1 MFCQIVSVD
10 TDEWD
15 RGWLKIMKSTENN
28 TRLIQILQSTQA
40 VPLSI
45 TFIQMDGS
53 VNECHPHLEILFC
66 LSGTSDIIVD
76 GVVYNMQAEDVIL
89 INTGSVHSINS
100 YNSSA
105 LSIAFPPEVVAAVT
119 PEEPWF
125 NLNSVGN
132 TESPHYDLVRHYLA
146 ALVKLNSGSQ
156 KPYATLGVFYQLL
169 HLLTEQF
176 RSAIPPGKK
185 TRSSNDTVLYVMNY
199 IQTHYKE
206 HLTLSDLAEKFNIS
220 APYLSAC
227 FEKQLNTTFM
237 AYYTEI
243 RLNQAVHRM
252 LITEDTIETIALE
265 CGFRNVRSY
274 TESFKKA
281 YGMLPSE
288 YRLKNRDNLSR
299 PEQPDM
305 FSTLD
310 LNRLARYLDMDKTGG
325 QQIWPERTV
334 STISLDAGTVD
345 LGSTGRRLTHT
356 FRKFCCVGSARQF
369 LYADVQQMLKRLQ
382 SEIGYEYVKFHGIL
396 SDEMMVYDEDASGNP
411 LYSFVLV
418 DKVLDFVQSVHLKP
432 LMQLSFMPVKLASD
446 PQKNIDFGHFNTS
459 PPRDLFRWC
468 NLVEAL
474 VKHCIS
480 RYGLETVRSWL
491 FCVWNEPDSSESLF
505 GWNNEEQ
512 FFDFYRR
519 TLNTVKNVDS
529 QLVFGSPS
537 LLFLAEEGAWASRF
551 IDFCRKNACMPDFL
565 NTHYYDNSFPDFAP
579 GQKMEMSEELLLQS
593 APLQAD
599 PYAFN
604 RYISK
609 VKERVASFSEKHLPI
624 YVTEWNLTVSHR
636 DPIND
641 TCFKAVY
648 LAKNLLQNYD
658 SLDSFGYWTLTDFH
672 EEMQLSQDLFHGGL
686 GLFTYNGIAKA
697 HYSVFRFV
705 SHLGDTLL
713 SEGNGWFITRR
724 GDGVALILYNY
735 EHYSKLFS
743 SGILSQRDVHNRYAP
758 FIDQKKAVFR
768 MKLEHIPTERCSI
781 KEMYVNRNYGSS
793 YDAWVRMG
801 AQPLETQEEYDFL
814 DEQSHPAFY
823 LHHENV
829 HNGVLEFETSLDN
842 LEVRYVEI
850 TPV

>member
-1 MFCQIVSVD
+1 
-10 TDEWD
+10 
-15 RGWLKIMKSTENN
+15 MKTVEKPA
-28 TRLIQILQSTQA
+28 RMLQILHPSKA
-40 VPLSI
+40 VPLNI
-45 TFIQMDGS
+45 TFIQMTGTVS
-53 VNECHPHLEILFC
+53 ECHPYLEILFC
-66 LSGTSDIIVD
+66 LSGSVDIIVD
-76 GVVYNMQAEDVIL
+76 GVVYNMHAEDVIL
-89 INTGSVHSINS
+89 VNKDSAHSINS
-100 YNSSA
+100 FDSSA
-105 LSIAFPPEVVAAVT
+105 LSITFPAEVCTAVT

-125 NLNSVGN
+125 NLNSSGN
-132 TESPHYDLVRHYLA
+132 TESPHYDMVRHYLA
-146 ALVKLNSGSQ
+146 LLVKLNSGSQ

-176 RSAIPPGKK
+176 RSAIPPGRK
-185 TRSSNDTVLYVMNY
+185 TRSSNDTVQYVMNY
-199 IQTHYKE
+199 IQTHYAE
-206 HLTLSDLAEKFNIS
+206 HLTLSGLAEKFYIS

-237 AYYTEI
+237 AYYTEV
-243 RLNQAVHRM
+243 RLTQAVHRM
-252 LITEDTIETIALE
+252 LTSDETIETIALE

-274 TESFKKA
+274 TESFKKT

-288 YRLKNRDNLSR
+288 YRLKNRDVLTRQER
-299 PEQPDM
+299 PDIPDE
-305 FSTLD
+305 LN
-310 LNRLARYLDMDKTGG
+310 LNRLARYLDIGSSGG
-325 QQIWPERTV
+325 SLSDGDLAA

-345 LGSTGRRLTHT
+345 LGATGTPLKHT

-396 SDEMMVYDEDASGNP
+396 SDEMMVYDEDSSGNP

-418 DKVLDFVQSVHLKP
+418 DKVLDFLSSIHLKP
-432 LMQLSFMPVKLASD
+432 LIQLSFIPVKLASD

-459 PPRDLFRWC
+459 PPRDVFRWC
-468 NLVEAL
+468 NLVETL

-480 RYGLETVRSWL
+480 RYGLETVRGWL
-491 FCVWNEPDSSESLF
+491 FCVWNEPDASESLF
-505 GWNNEEQ
+505 GWNDEKQ
-512 FFDFYRR
+512 FYDFYRR
-519 TLNTVKNVDS
+519 TLNTVKNIDS

-537 LLFLAEEGAWASRF
+537 LLFLAEEDSWASRF
-551 IDFCRKNACMPDFL
+551 LDFCRKNACMPDFL
-565 NTHYYDNSFPDFAP
+565 NVHYYDNSFPGSAED
-579 GQKMEMSEELLLQS
+579 QDWDMSGETLLQVT
-593 APLQAD
+593 PLQAD
-599 PYAFN
+599 PYAFS

-609 VKERVASFSEKHLPI
+609 VKELTANYSTKQLPI
-624 YVTEWNLTVSHR
+624 YLTEWNLTISHR

-658 SLDSFGYWTLTDFH
+658 RLDSFGYWTLTDFH
-672 EEMQLSQDLFHGGL
+672 EELQLSQDLYHGGL

-697 HYSVFRFV
+697 HYSVFRFMK
-705 SHLGDTLL
+705 HLGDTLL
-713 SEGNGWFITRR
+713 SQGNGWFITRKNN
-724 GDGVALILYNY
+724 GVVLILYNY

-768 MKLEHIPTERCSI
+768 MKLEHIPTERCAVR
-781 KEMYVNRNYGSS
+781 EMYVNRNYGSS

-801 AQPLETQEEYDFL
+801 AQPLETQDEYDFL

-823 LHHENV
+823 LHQENV